1 VPAGVLVSERAV
13 VPAWALV
20 LERAAVPVWAL
31 VLERAAVPAWALV
44 LERARA
50 QVSVPEQV
58 WSTEVLS
65 LQLEALPRCR
75 WLYCWIRS
83 R

>member
-31 VLERAAVPAWALV
+31 VLE
-44 LERARA
+44 RA

>member
-1 VPAGVLVSERAV
+1 VPAGVLVSERAAVPAALALARAV

-20 LERAAVPVWAL
+20 LER
-31 VLERAAVPAWALV
+31 E
-44 LERARA
+44 RA

-65 LQLEALPRCR
+65 LQLQALPRCR